1 MTNSIEISE
10 KIRQFIIETT
20 FSSADQLKND
30 TLIFVQGIFDSM
42 GFISLYNYIEET
54 FAIKVEDNELIEEN
68 FESINAITNF
78 VERKLNN

>member
-10 KIRQFIIETT
+10 KIKQFIIETS
-20 FSSADQLKND
+20 FLPSDQLKND

-54 FAIKVEDNELIEEN
+54 FAIKVEDNELVEEN
-68 FESINAITNF
+68 FESINAITDF
-78 VERKLNN
+78 VVRKLN